1 MPYFLIAE
9 EGTKEGDDFGG
20 PSVSEA
26 GENDGVVACGLA
38 AWAVR
43 DQARP
48 ACGCAWA
55 SEARRVSWAG

>member
-9 EGTKEGDDFGG
+9 EGTKEGDDSGV
-20 PSVSEA
+20 PSSMNQGKTMA
-26 GENDGVVACGLA
+26 KRACGLA

-48 ACGCAWA
+48 ACGYAW
-55 SEARRVSWAG
+55 SSDARRVS